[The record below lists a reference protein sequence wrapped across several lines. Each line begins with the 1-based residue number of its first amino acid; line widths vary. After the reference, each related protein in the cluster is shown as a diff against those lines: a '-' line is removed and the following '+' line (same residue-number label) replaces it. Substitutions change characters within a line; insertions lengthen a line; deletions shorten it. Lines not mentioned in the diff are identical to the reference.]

1 MITTII
7 LFRKF
12 KADKIFT
19 GYSFI
24 NGDKALVTATDGTV
38 IDIIDGADAGDTEY
52 FSGILSPGFVN
63 AHCHLELSHM
73 KGLIPEKTGL
83 VDFVYKVVN
92 ERQGA
97 GEKPFTVEE
106 LEEAVINGENEMLL
120 NGIVAVGDIC
130 NNALTLQQKKQQNLH
145 YYNFI
150 EASGWLPSVSQ
161 SRFQRAVEIFQQF
174 KTLEDIETGIP
185 IAIGRQ
191 LATGNWPPDSY
202 REAIGNSIVPHA
214 PYSVSEKLWQLIIP
228 YFKGKVVSIHNQE
241 TSFEDELF
249 QAGTG
254 DFIRM
259 FEMMKIDNAH
269 HLPSNKSSLQTYFP
283 MLSGAA
289 SVILV
294 HNTFTRQEDIDFTRN
309 ADQLTSFCICINA
322 NRYIED
328 AMPPVE
334 MLQRNN
340 CNIVLGTDSLASNR
354 SLSILD
360 EMRSIE
366 KYFPAITLENMLQWA
381 TINGSRA
388 LMMDKE
394 LGSFEKGKKPGVI
407 LIEDIQEE
415 KIAKAAVKKIL

>member
-24 NGDKALVTATDGTV
+24 NGDKVLVTGTDGTV
-38 IDIIDGADAGDTEY
+38 IDIIEYADAGDVEN
-52 FSGILSPGFVN
+52 FKGILCPGFIN

-73 KGLIPEKTGL
+73 KGLVPEKTGL
-83 VDFVYKVVN
+83 VDFVFKVVN

-97 GEKPFTVEE
+97 GGKPFTDEE
-106 LEEAVINGENEMLL
+106 LEEAIIRGENEMLV
-120 NGIVAVGDIC
+120 NGIVGVGDIC
-130 NNALTLQQKKQQNLH
+130 NNLLTLKQKKHRHLS

-174 KTLEDIETGIP
+174 KTSEDLEKSNG
-185 IAIGRQ
+185 Q
-191 LATGNWPPDSY
+191 LAMGNWQC
-202 REAIGNSIVPHA
+202 ATGNSIVPHA

-228 YFKGKVVSIHNQE
+228 YYKGKVVSIHNQE

-249 QAGTG
+249 QQGTG

-259 FEMMKIDNAH
+259 FEMMKIDNTH
-269 HLPSNKSSLQTYFP
+269 HQPSNRSSLQTYFP
-283 MLSGAA
+283 LLSGAA

-294 HNTFTRQEDIDFTRN
+294 HNTFTRQEDVDLVKRSSKN
-309 ADQLTSFCICINA
+309 NTSFCICINA

-328 AMPPVE
+328 ALPPVD
-334 MLQRNN
+334 MLHRNN
-340 CNIVLGTDSLASNR
+340 CNIVLGTDSLASNW

-366 KYFPAITLENMLQWA
+366 KYFPSITLEDMLKWA

-388 LMMDKE
+388 LMMDGE

-407 LIEDIQEE
+407 LLEDIEEE
-415 KIAKAAVKKIL
+415 KISKARVKKIL